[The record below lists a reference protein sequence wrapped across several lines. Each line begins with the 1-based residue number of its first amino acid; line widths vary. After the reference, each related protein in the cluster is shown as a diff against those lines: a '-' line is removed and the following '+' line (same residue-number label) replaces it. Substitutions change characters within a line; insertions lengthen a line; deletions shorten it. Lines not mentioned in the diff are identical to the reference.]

1 MHLTN
6 AQLILP
12 DAIQPGSL
20 LIRDGFINRLSKRP
34 SRSAPIMDLGGG
46 YLAPGFIDLHI
57 HGAMG
62 RDTME
67 ATPEAF
73 RAITKFHLRGGT
85 TSLALTTITT
95 TEVEILRVLEAVKP
109 LLNQSLG
116 GSRIIGVHIEGPFIS
131 KAQAGAQNPAFIR
144 NPNPQEWR
152 KYLRFGKL
160 VTQMTLAPENKGSIP
175 LIKALRKQGV
185 IASGGH
191 TNAHEIELVPALK
204 AGLNQSTHTVNAM
217 SGCTKIGPYRRAGM
231 IEFALAHPEIICE
244 LIADGLHVP
253 PTMMRMI
260 FNAKGRD
267 GVCLITD
274 ATLGAGLKPGTKFT
288 LGGTAAR
295 VTPHVAEMADG
306 TGLAGSTLTM
316 IEAVRRSVQLAGL
329 PLVDAVRMAS
339 LNPAKQLGRAH
350 EIGAIQL
357 GRRADLVWFDKQ
369 FNVRGVWLDGALTY
383 QS

>member
-20 LIRDGFINRLSKRP
+20 LIRDGFISSLNK
-34 SRSAPIMDLGGG
+34 RSAKSVPTMDLGGG

-57 HGAMG
+57 HGGMG

-73 RAITKFHLRGGT
+73 STITKFHLRGGT

-95 TEVEILRVLEAVKP
+95 TEVEILRVLDAVKP

-116 GSRIIGVHIEGPFIS
+116 GSRIIGTHIEGPFIS

-144 NPNPQEWR
+144 NPEPNEWR
-152 KYLRFGKL
+152 KYLRSGRV
-160 VTQMTLAPENKGSIP
+160 VTQMTLAPENPGSLP
-175 LIKALRKQGV
+175 LIKALRKRGI

-191 TNAHEIELVPALK
+191 TNAHELQLEPALK
-204 AGLNQSTHTVNAM
+204 AGLNQSTHTINAM

-274 ATLGAGLKPGTKFT
+274 ATLGAGLKPGTEFT

-316 IEAVRRSVQLAGL
+316 IEAVRRSVQLAGQS
-329 PLVDAVRMAS
+329 LVDAVRMAS
-339 LNPAKQLGRAH
+339 FNPARQLGRAH
-350 EIGAIQL
+350 EIGSIHP
-357 GRRADLVWFDKQ
+357 GRRADLVWFDDKYK
-369 FNVRGVWLDGALTY
+369 VRGVWIDGSMLY
-383 QS
+383 QR